1 MPLSSSWRICISR
14 CSPSNTCT
22 RGRSTWP
29 SGNSVCIF
37 HLLSRHWNQPVLDL
51 SSSMTVPVPRS
62 SSMKWQ
68 SSEAQRHS
76 DTAGRVDWLSSLLRL
91 HVAWPADTLSF
102 IPDCRMLHA
111 ESRLCHKDDAVI
123 RRSEEGVPFSYP
135 FCGNIQLSLT
145 SASLRGGIAGVSVNL
160 HRVHR
165 QDLRRQDDRD
175 NVPCSDTGDCLL
187 ARRWHNRLLPAD
199 IL

>member
-1 MPLSSSWRICISR
+1 MSDGEADACTHTGACTHHARATCISR

-29 SGNSVCIF
+29 SGNSVCIC

-62 SSMKWQ
+62 SSMHWQ
-68 SSEAQRHS
+68 SLEAQRHS

-102 IPDCRMLHA
+102 IADCRILHA
-111 ESRLCHKDDAVI
+111 ESRLCHKDDVI
-123 RRSEEGVPFSYP
+123 RRFHS
-135 FCGNIQLSLT
+135 
-145 SASLRGGIAGVSVNL
+145 RGGILN
-160 HRVHR
+160 HIFPKR
-165 QDLRRQDDRD
+165 QKK
-175 NVPCSDTGDCLL
+175 
-187 ARRWHNRLLPAD
+187 
-199 IL
+199 